1 MICMLRN
8 LWNDTKGNTLAIF
21 AAALIPLVVVIGS
34 SLDLSFAYM
43 AKAKLQN
50 ACDAAALAGRQ
61 SMDGNKWTT
70 ANETEAKKFFQFN
83 FPEGTLGAQ
92 DLNFEIDTDPN
103 DNAQINI

>member
-1 MICMLRN
+1 MVKKPFLTVRWLPPVPQGATFMICMLRN

-50 ACDAAALAGRQ
+50 ACERG
-61 SMDGNKWTT
+61 
-70 ANETEAKKFFQFN
+70 
-83 FPEGTLGAQ
+83 
-92 DLNFEIDTDPN
+92 
-103 DNAQINI
+103 